1 MDVDAPRGLLR
12 AFAELE
18 DPRMD
23 RSKEHK
29 LIDILAI
36 AICASICGVDDWT
49 KMEIFGR
56 CKEKW
61 FGTFLE
67 LPNGIPSH
75 DTFRRVFLLL
85 NPDAFEAC
93 FIQWVD
99 GLVEAS
105 EGRLVA
111 VDGKSLRGSFDRA
124 NAKTAIH
131 MVSAWCDSN
140 ELVLGQVATD
150 EKSNEITAIPRLLK
164 LIDIDKA
171 VVTVDAMGC
180 QKEIA
185 QTIVQEGGD
194 YVLQLKGNQGG
205 LHEETVQLFDQCLR
219 EDCLGISYTTAMTM
233 NKGHGRIERRTIW
246 ATEDTHWFAEREKWA
261 NLRSLI
267 RVLCER
273 TVDGQTSREYH
284 YYISSLPAADPER
297 LLNYVRGHWSVE
309 NRLHWSLDI
318 SFADDERRTRTG
330 HGAENASRL
339 SRIALNLLKAEKT
352 RKASLKAKRMMC
364 GWDHNY
370 LLKVLLGPPKKN
382 LDA

>member
-12 AFAELE
+12 AFEELE

-23 RSKEHK
+23 RTKNHK
-29 LIDILAI
+29 LSDILAI

-49 KMEIFGR
+49 KMEFFGN
-56 CKEKW
+56 CKHKW
-61 FGTFLE
+61 FRTFLD

-75 DTFRRVFLLL
+75 DTFRRVFILLD
-85 NPDAFEAC
+85 PDAFEAC
-93 FIQWVD
+93 FMQWVD

-105 EGRLVA
+105 GGRLIA
-111 VDGKSLRGSFDRA
+111 VDGKSLRGSLDRA

-131 MVSAWCDSN
+131 MVSAWCDAN
-140 ELVLGQVATD
+140 QMVLGQVATD
-150 EKSNEITAIPRLLK
+150 EKSNEITAIPRLLR

-171 VVTVDAMGC
+171 VVTIDAMGC
-180 QKEIA
+180 QKQIA
-185 QTIVQEGGD
+185 KTIVEQGGD

-205 LHEETVQLFDQCLR
+205 LHEETVELFDPCLR
-219 EDCLGISYTTAMTM
+219 EDCRGIEWTKATTA

-246 ATEDTHWFAEREKWA
+246 ATEEIGWFAEADKWS

-273 TVDGQTSREYH
+273 TVDGETSREYH
-284 YYISSLPAADPER
+284 YYISSLPAGDPEK
-297 LLNYVRGHWSVE
+297 LLSYIRGHWSVE

-318 SFADDERRTRTG
+318 SFGDDERRTRTG
-330 HGAENASRL
+330 NGAENASRL
-339 SRIALNLLKAEKT
+339 ARIALNLLKSEKT

-364 GWDHNY
+364 GWDHDY
-370 LLKVLLGPPKKN
+370 LLKVLLGPTKQK
-382 LDA
+382 

>member
-12 AFAELE
+12 AFEELE

-23 RSKEHK
+23 RTKDHK
-29 LIDILAI
+29 LSDILAI

-49 KMEIFGR
+49 KMEFFGN
-56 CKEKW
+56 CKQKW
-61 FGTFLE
+61 FRTFLE

-85 NPDAFEAC
+85 DPDAFEAC
-93 FIQWVD
+93 FMQWVD

-105 EGRLVA
+105 GGRLIA
-111 VDGKSLRGSFDRA
+111 LDGKSLRGSLDRA

-131 MVSAWCDSN
+131 MVSAWCDAN
-140 ELVLGQVATD
+140 QMVLGQVATD
-150 EKSNEITAIPRLLK
+150 DKSNEITAIPRLLK
-164 LIDIDKA
+164 LIDISNA
-171 VVTVDAMGC
+171 VVTIDAMGC

-185 QTIVQEGGD
+185 ETIVEEGGD

-205 LHEETVQLFDQCLR
+205 LHAETVELFDQCLR
-219 EDCLGISYTTAMTM
+219 EDCLGIEYTTTTTV

-246 ATEDTHWFAEREKWA
+246 ATEEIDWFAEADKWSK
-261 NLRSLI
+261 LRSLI

-273 TVDGQTSREYH
+273 TVDGETSREYH
-284 YYISSLPAADPER
+284 YYISSLPAGDPEK
-297 LLNYVRGHWSVE
+297 LLGYIRGHWSVE

-318 SFADDERRTRTG
+318 SFGDDERRTRTG
-330 HGAENASRL
+330 NGAENASRL
-339 SRIALNLLKAEKT
+339 ARIALNLLKAENT

-364 GWDHNY
+364 GWDHDY
-370 LLKVLLGPPKKN
+370 LLKVLLGPPRKK
-382 LDA
+382 

>member
-1 MDVDAPRGLLR
+1 MDVDAPRRLLR
-12 AFAELE
+12 AFESLD

-23 RSKEHK
+23 RTKDHS
-29 LIDILAI
+29 LSDILAI

-49 KMEIFGR
+49 KMEFFGN

-61 FGTFLE
+61 FRTWLD

-75 DTFRRVFLLL
+75 DTFRRVFMILD
-85 NPDAFEAC
+85 PDAFEQC
-93 FIQWVD
+93 FVTWVD

-105 EGRLVA
+105 GGRLIA
-111 VDGKSLRGSFDRA
+111 VDGKTLRGSLDRA
-124 NAKTAIH
+124 NSKAAIH

-140 ELVLGQVATD
+140 QMVLGQLATD
-150 EKSNEITAIPRLLK
+150 DKSNEITAIPRLLK
-164 LIDIDKA
+164 LIDISNA
-171 VVTVDAMGC
+171 VVTIDAMGC

-185 QTIVQEGGD
+185 KTIVDEGAD

-205 LHEETVQLFDQCLR
+205 LHEETVQLFDECLR
-219 EDCLGISYTTAMTM
+219 DDCHGIEYATATTLS
-233 NKGHGRIERRTIW
+233 KGHGRIERRTIW
-246 ATEDTHWFAEREKWA
+246 ATEDVGWFAERTKWA

-273 TVDGQTSREYH
+273 TVDGETSLEYH
-284 YYISSLPAADPER
+284 YYITSLGADDPER
-297 LLNYVRGHWSVE
+297 LLGYIRGHWSIE

-330 HGAENASRL
+330 HAAENASRL
-339 SRIALNLLKAEKT
+339 ARIALNLLKADNS
-352 RKASLKAKRMMC
+352 RKASIKAKRMMC
-364 GWDHNY
+364 GWDHDY

-382 LDA
+382 